1 MKRHYCPVDKTEL
14 SYVGECNWCGEKEMI
29 EPIGKPQGLDNDI
42 AVVKILQLLGQLSV
56 KDIKYVLDV
65 ASKIYGAVAK
75 EDKNEAL

>member
-1 MKRHYCPVDKTEL
+1 
-14 SYVGECNWCGEKEMI
+14 MI

-65 ASKIYGAVAK
+65 ASKVYGAVAK